1 MNLIDTRTTSIYFS
15 CPDCGNKGKAIEIHY
30 AGGINDYGGFVLK
43 CIKCNCEFFLQCQ
56 NPSTGMESRVLR
68 GFGIVEILDYEY
80 GEDKKK
86 AKSIKN
92 ASNVIVISG
101 EDEFPILKEAWNLDI
116 AFNINEEDK
125 IFICENCDVNME
137 NSIFTNIEENLPI
150 INKFYKDCY
159 PYYIKDYFNATY
171 LIFQSELKCHSCNN
185 KIEHISYSKFKGDGE
200 NYSVDD
206 FLIGDLKK
214 FNPKINGLF
223 SREEAKRIL
232 EKFILRWN
240 LLASNIII
248 VSPFI
253 GFDKYIE
260 QKKDKGQSF
269 MDLLDWLLTI
279 TDKSKTNL
287 IVRKSE
293 YNKIKEFMSE
303 EIFNALGYYELIN
316 PLIEDINEK
325 SVPRFHAKFY
335 AGIIPLKD
343 KCIVEI
349 LSGSFNIHRDS
360 KTKENLV
367 FSTLDFSDF
376 NNDYLKPLK
385 NKSKCKSLDNLDVF
399 KVFNNEY
406 NVYKII
412 NREDLWKFKVTK
424 DTKKNNHK

>member
-1 MNLIDTRTTSIYFS
+1 MDIRTTSIYFS
-15 CPDCGNKGKAIEIHY
+15 CPDCENKGKATEIHY
-30 AGGINDYGGFVLK
+30 VGGINDYGGFILK
-43 CIKCNCEFFLQCQ
+43 CPKCDCQFFLKCK
-56 NPSTGMESRVLR
+56 NPSEGLESRVNSA
-68 GFGIVEILDYEY
+68 FNVIETLDYEFK
-80 GEDKKK
+80 DHKKK
-86 AKSIKN
+86 AESLKN
-92 ASNVIVISG
+92 ASNVIVIAG
-101 EDEFPILKEAWNLDI
+101 EDEFPILKDAWNVDVVY
-116 AFNINEEDK
+116 NINEEDK
-125 IFICENCDVNME
+125 IFTCENCDVNVE
-137 NSIFTNIEENLPI
+137 NLIFTNIKENLPV
-150 INKFYKDCY
+150 INKLYKDCY
-159 PYYIKDYFNATY
+159 PFYIKDYFNATY
-171 LIFQSELKCHSCNN
+171 LIFQSDVKCHSCKN

-200 NYSVDD
+200 KYSVDD

-240 LLASNIII
+240 LLASNILI

-269 MDLLDWLLTI
+269 MDLLDWFLTI

-293 YNKIKEFMSE
+293 YNKIKEFISE
-303 EIFNALGYYELIN
+303 EIFNALGYYGLIN
-316 PLIEDINEK
+316 PLIEDINKK
-325 SVPRFHAKFY
+325 SVSRFHAKFY
-335 AGIIPLKD
+335 AGIIPFKD

-385 NKSKCKSLDNLDVF
+385 TKSECKSLDNLEVF
-399 KVFNNEY
+399 KIFNNDY
-406 NVYKII
+406 NVYKIK
-412 NREDLWKFKVTK
+412 NREDLWKFKPS
-424 DTKKNNHK
+424 KKH